1 MKSTE
6 ILNRFNNE
14 GIFPSDAELQI
25 LSETGD
31 LGNDVIDVEMN
42 LLDIAS
48 SDVNHP
54 YYSMTN
60 PISKILTLY

>member
-1 MKSTE
+1 MKNTE

-25 LSETGD
+25 LSETSD

-54 YYSMTN
+54 YHSMTK
-60 PISKILTLY
+60 PISKITL